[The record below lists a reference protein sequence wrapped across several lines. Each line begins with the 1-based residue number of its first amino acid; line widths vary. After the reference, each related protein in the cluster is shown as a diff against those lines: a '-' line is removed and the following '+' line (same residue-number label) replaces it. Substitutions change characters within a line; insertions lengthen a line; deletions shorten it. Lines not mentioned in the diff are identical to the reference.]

1 MTALDGGVVI
11 WVPGQPCLVPYLPLA
26 RLLAS
31 ALPSR
36 GWFEEKKKKET
47 ELLRVQDNKSFR
59 SLSLFSS
66 FSLNQSASLLPLPLP
81 LPSIAAQ
88 VRRRRL
94 AVARRVVGLIAGGGG
109 RVLHDHQ
116 AYGRL
121 AGRRRCVVR
130 GVLLG
135 GVLASAVVQYAGDE
149 KDQQQDDIAGYQDD
163 EVEGDG
169 VNLQVELHKTHD
181 AASYLAPGQEK
192 TRDNFTN

>member
-1 MTALDGGVVI
+1 M
-11 WVPGQPCLVPYLPLA
+11 
-26 RLLAS
+26 
-31 ALPSR
+31 
-36 GWFEEKKKKET
+36 
-47 ELLRVQDNKSFR
+47 LRVQDLTTSKSP
-59 SLSLFSS
+59 FSS
-66 FSLNQSASLLPLPLP
+66 FSLNQSASLLPFP
-81 LPSIAAQ
+81 LPSVAAQ

-94 AVARRVVGLIAGGGG
+94 TVARRVVGFVTGGGG

-121 AGRRRCVVR
+121 AWRRRCVVW

-149 KDQQQDDIAGYQDD
+149 KDQQQDDIAGHQDD

-181 AASYLAPGQEK
+181 AASYLEPGQEK
-192 TRDNFTN
+192 ARQFTSSEGRGEKKMDWLEETRGCPVLVEAWTDDGQTAGS

>member
-1 MTALDGGVVI
+1 MI
-11 WVPGQPCLVPYLPLA
+11 WVPCQPFSVPYLRLV

-31 ALPSR
+31 ALPCR
-36 GWFEEKKKKET
+36 GWFEKKEEEEE
-47 ELLRVQDNKSFR
+47 ELLRVQDYEPFR

-66 FSLNQSASLLPLPLP
+66 FSLNQSASLLPFP
-81 LPSIAAQ
+81 LPSVAAQ

-94 AVARRVVGLIAGGGG
+94 AVARGVVGLVAGGGG

-149 KDQQQDDIAGYQDD
+149 KDQQQDDIAGDQDD

-169 VNLQVELHKTHD
+169 VNLQVELHKTHG
-181 AASYLAPGQEK
+181 AASYLEPVQEK
-192 TRDNFTN
+192 TRPLTS